1 MHGRISGHFPGLVAI
16 ERLAAAAAAVIA
28 RCTGLGQQRE
38 EPLEKF
44 VETLHGAGIVVEYD
58 HCAGFTEL
66 DVFHPEFLHE
76 IVPGQ
81 LAIQPVA
88 GCVGEVGGNGQQLI
102 ACALGQGDGI
112 ALIISI
118 SNAAGDGQ
126 PVFGGK
132 FFQCRTNHGQTLPF
146 LFYALGEF
154 PGIIMPEE
162 AEKVNKNLPRKERGR
177 FGCYWIFSKASTP
190 CLHRGQMKSSG
201 SVSPS

>member
-1 MHGRISGHFPGLVAI
+1 M
-16 ERLAAAAAAVIA
+16 
-28 RCTGLGQQRE
+28 
-38 EPLEKF
+38 
-44 VETLHGAGIVVEYD
+44 ETLHGAGIVVEYD

-88 GCVGEVGGNGQQLI
+88 GGVGEVGGNGQQLI

-118 SNAAGDGQ
+118 SNAAGDSKS
-126 PVFGGK
+126 VFGGK

-146 LFYALGEF
+146 LFTLLGNS
-154 PGIIMPEE
+154 PGLLCQ
-162 AEKVNKNLPRKERGR
+162 KKRK
-177 FGCYWIFSKASTP
+177 K
-190 CLHRGQMKSSG
+190 
-201 SVSPS
+201 